1 MGRRKQ
7 PASVIEAKGNPGRR
21 PVAKGAPS
29 EDGQIVQPQASTGG
43 LPQWIDTRTRIAR
56 GKKGRGNAERLSG
69 LAERIWNFAHPEL
82 ARLNLVKSLDEIAL
96 GIYCRAVAEYVD
108 CTDTIDREG
117 AWYAASSYMN
127 APGEGVAQI
136 LKRPHPAVR
145 QRKEAYQVIKDQG
158 EVLGMN
164 PSARQRMFQ
173 QLLGNLGQGRLPG
186 MDEKPASSEEPALP
200 MPDVPRSPVGL
211 LN

>member
-1 MGRRKQ
+1 MGRRRQ
-7 PASVIEAKGNPGRR
+7 PAEVQEAKGNPGRR
-21 PVAKGAPS
+21 PIAKGAAK
-29 EDGQIVQPQASTGG
+29 EDGTVAQPAVSTGG
-43 LPQWIDTRTRIAR
+43 LPEWIDTRHRIPR
-56 GKKGRGNAERLSG
+56 GRKGWGNAARLSG

-82 ARLNLVKSLDEIAL
+82 VRLNLVKSLDEIAL

-117 AWYAASSYMN
+117 AWYSATSYASTAN
-127 APGEGVAQI
+127 EGPAQI

-145 QRKEAYQVIKDQG
+145 QRKEAYQVIKEQG

-173 QLLGNLGQGRLPG
+173 MLLGNVGQGRLPG
-186 MDEKPASSEEPALP
+186 MDEKPSSADEPGLP
-200 MPDVPRSPVGL
+200 MEPKPSSPVGL